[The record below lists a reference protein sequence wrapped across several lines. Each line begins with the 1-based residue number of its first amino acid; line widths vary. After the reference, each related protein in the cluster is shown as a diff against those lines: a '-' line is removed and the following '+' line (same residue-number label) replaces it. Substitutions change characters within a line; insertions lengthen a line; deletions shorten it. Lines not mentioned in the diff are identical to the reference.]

1 MLSLASI
8 TPRPITARRLIEAAA
23 ATAYGRAPGG
33 EYGGGA
39 LLGWG
44 GCHFH
49 LSAVSQQNKTSPGG
63 SVSLLCSVLVLF
75 AAAVLFGGGRLLA
88 PPTNRTHR
96 SIDWSAFASGK
107 TNDQQKRIDQKKSRK
122 GIFNEG
128 KCLAD
133 GSTCRKRITTT
144 PLTLIG

>member
-33 EYGGGA
+33 EYGGGG
-39 LLGWG
+39 LLG
-44 GCHFH
+44 
-49 LSAVSQQNKTSPGG
+49 
-63 SVSLLCSVLVLF
+63 VSLLCSVLVLF

-96 SIDWSAFASGK
+96 PIDWSAFASGK
-107 TNDQQKRIDQKKSRK
+107 TNDQQQKCPS
-122 GIFNEG
+122 EA
-128 KCLAD
+128 LAENAA
-133 GSTCRKRITTT
+133 
-144 PLTLIG
+144 PPHL